1 MASITCENPREFE
14 AVKKAVEAYI
24 IEQDLHFEIW
34 QKVMEILKPFDG
46 KIISKRMETA
56 VKKVFPDLTL
66 YLENDYLIILHIWG
80 GRIGSHNKEIN
91 IYLRKDKDALNPSA
105 YSHADTLANSGY
117 FPYIPERNKSL
128 RASLMNDARVIKEL
142 VGDWNNC
149 VKRLQAINE
158 EAERYGYPLSSILDM
173 KS

>member
-1 MASITCENPREFE
+1 MASITIESPRD
-14 AVKKAVEAYI
+14 VKKVIESVEAYI
-24 IEQDLHFEIW
+24 VEQERDLAIW
-34 QKVMEILKPFDG
+34 QKVMEALKVFDG

-56 VKKVFPDLTL
+56 VKKVFPRYTL
-66 YLENDYLIILHIWG
+66 YLENESLVIIHIWG
-80 GRIGSHNKEIN
+80 DDVGYNKRIA
-91 IYLRKDKDALNPSA
+91 IYLRHDEKVYN
-105 YSHADTLANSGY
+105 HAKTLENSGY
-117 FPYIPERNKSL
+117 FNFIQIKNQGL

-142 VGDWNNC
+142 VGDFNNC

>member
-24 IEQDLHFEIW
+24 VEQDRDLEIW

-46 KIISKRMETA
+46 KAVSKRMETA
-56 VKKVFPDLTL
+56 VKKVFPDLTI
-66 YLENDYLIILHIWG
+66 YLENDFLIILHIWG
-80 GRIGSHNKEIN
+80 GRIGSHDKRIN
-91 IYLRKDKDALNPSA
+91 IYLRKGKDALNPSA

-117 FPYIPERNKSL
+117 FPYIPERNKNL
-128 RASLMNDARVIKEL
+128 RASLENDARAIKEL

-149 VKRLQAINE
+149 IKRLQAINE
-158 EAERYGYPLSSILDM
+158 EAEKYGYPLSSILDM